1 MEAFIL
7 TYGIVTVEIFR
18 TTEYFNKIQNK
29 LQRSI
34 TFLYLL
40 TVGSSIL
47 LRTLS
52 VQYLVGLAIG
62 TV

>member
-29 LQRSI
+29 LQTPKINNIFIFINGR
-34 TFLYLL
+34 
-40 TVGSSIL
+40 
-47 LRTLS
+47 
-52 VQYLVGLAIG
+52 
-62 TV
+62 